1 MHPAL
6 WPTRVSSSTW
16 KLRPVGKTWA
26 WTGVRRRACGS
37 MSFQAEIKIALHAL
51 TAALVIW
58 GGLQDWRRREV
69 ADWLTWPLFVM
80 GLGAA
85 VFRAMHLDFVPLT
98 ISIFVLSAWYF
109 NWMGGADARVLVG
122 LWGLWPMA
130 GFLGM
135 VCTGLWGLI
144 LVLHKRGKQCIPALV
159 VVAIATLILM
169 VVELFRLCCLI

>member
-1 MHPAL
+1 
-6 WPTRVSSSTW
+6 
-16 KLRPVGKTWA
+16 
-26 WTGVRRRACGS
+26 

-58 GGLQDWRRREV
+58 GGCQDWQRREV

-85 VFRAMHLDFVPLT
+85 VFRAVHLDFLPLT
-98 ISIFVLSAWYF
+98 ISIFVLSVWYF
-109 NWMGGADARVLVG
+109 NWLGGADARVLVG

-135 VCTGLWGLI
+135 AATGIWGLG
-144 LVLHKRGKQCIPALV
+144 LVLRKRGKERVPALITVTLGV
-159 VVAIATLILM
+159 VIQLSI
-169 VVELFRLCCLI
+169 ELFRLRGFIH